1 MLRRVVGAAVVLVL
15 CVGITVADEIRA
27 IITKVDG
34 NNVTFTEMKG
44 KEKGESKTLP
54 VADNV
59 KVVKGKFNKETKK
72 LEAGDPIDDG
82 LKNEMFSK
90 DKLGEKG
97 KGAVIVTDDDGKKIT
112 EIRIGGGGKKKQDK
126 Q

>member
-1 MLRRVVGAAVVLVL
+1 MLRRVVGAVVVLVL
-15 CVGITVADEIRA
+15 CVGITVAEEIRA
-27 IITKVDG
+27 LITKVDG

-44 KEKGESKTLP
+44 KGEKGESKTLP

-82 LKNEMFSK
+82 LKNDMFSK

-112 EIRIGGGGKKKQDK
+112 EIRIGGGGKK
-126 Q
+126 